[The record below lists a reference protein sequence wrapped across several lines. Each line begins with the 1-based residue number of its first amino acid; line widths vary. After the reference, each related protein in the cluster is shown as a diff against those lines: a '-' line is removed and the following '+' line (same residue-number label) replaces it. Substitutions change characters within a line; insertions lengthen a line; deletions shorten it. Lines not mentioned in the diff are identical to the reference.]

1 MGNQSY
7 LCSHINHKMV
17 SLLILLSCVLVSV
30 SAVELEDIAD
40 VTHGRSREPKLFFV
54 SSSSTTSS
62 LSTSTVCF
70 KATATGA
77 VTCGKRKKRSM
88 VVNGISEAD
97 GKIQP
102 QRSFDAEDESYLL
115 HQKISQLE
123 SGAEDPTTSER
134 DGRFLLY
141 WLTTTSTST
150 TTIYT
155 GTSTIASLDC
165 TPSGYTVKEC

>member
-97 GKIQP
+97 GEIQP
-102 QRSFDAEDESYLL
+102 QRSFDAEDNSDP
-115 HQKISQLE
+115 KVE
-123 SGAEDPTTSER
+123 SGAEDPTTSDR

-165 TPSGYTVKEC
+165 TPSGYTVSEC

>member
-88 VVNGISEAD
+88 VVNGISEAE
-97 GKIQP
+97 GEIQP
-102 QRSFDAEDESYLL
+102 QRSFDAEDNSDP
-115 HQKISQLE
+115 KVE
-123 SGAEDPTTSER
+123 SGAEDPTTSDR

>member
-1 MGNQSY
+1 M
-7 LCSHINHKMV
+7 
-17 SLLILLSCVLVSV
+17 
-30 SAVELEDIAD
+30 
-40 VTHGRSREPKLFFV
+40 
-54 SSSSTTSS
+54 
-62 LSTSTVCF
+62 
-70 KATATGA
+70 
-77 VTCGKRKKRSM
+77 
-88 VVNGISEAD
+88 NGISEAD
-97 GKIQP
+97 GEIQP
-102 QRSFDAEDESYLL
+102 QRSFDAEDNSDP
-115 HQKISQLE
+115 KVE

>member
-97 GKIQP
+97 GEIQP
-102 QRSFDAEDESYLL
+102 QRSFDAEDNSDP
-115 HQKISQLE
+115 KVE
-123 SGAEDPTTSER
+123 SGAEDPTTSDR

>member
-88 VVNGISEAD
+88 VVNRISEAD
-97 GKIQP
+97 GEIQP
-102 QRSFDAEDESYLL
+102 QRSFDAEDNSDP
-115 HQKISQLE
+115 KVE
-123 SGAEDPTTSER
+123 SGAEDPTTSDR

-150 TTIYT
+150 TTIHT

>member
-97 GKIQP
+97 GEIQP
-102 QRSFDAEDESYLL
+102 QRSFDAEDNADP
-115 HQKISQLE
+115 KVE
-123 SGAEDPTTSER
+123 SGAEDPTTSDR